1 MQNRIHKR
9 FFLVT
14 GLVSA
19 TVVIVALSIV
29 LSTVNFFGTGD
40 IIRFSIK
47 ESDQPSTLLGAGIS
61 LDWADSGNLLE
72 DASFEPAVFRQSLT
86 VIDGDETTLNVSSEE
101 AGQDQFGDGFFN
113 QAFARVLSCTE
124 NGLLLKR
131 SGRVTQYG
139 INRVGAFLPVVLP
152 SDVPDHAAFLDFARQ
167 GDVSYGVGEQ
177 GLIVRNLTGQSI
189 EVVPS
194 GMTADLTGLC
204 ANDAQLAACS
214 SKGDV
219 LLSEDGLNWHP
230 VLLADCKPLCA
241 IAISERSVFVAVGSE
256 GQMVTGYH
264 EDAISFSAPVHS
276 DLTDI
281 AYGRGTFVAIGKQGT
296 LLASKNG
303 LVWQVI
309 EAKTQDDWQAID
321 FRDGRFVVVGH
332 FGSILYSDDGLLFHA
347 LEPLPDVNGIDVVLL
362 SRQQYLIL
370 DEKGSFI
377 ISNDEGQTWQTSF
390 SKTKMLSKVI
400 DLAGKDKIL
409 SADDQGGLG
418 LAQLVAEIKL
428 DNPLKNGQFQAGDIL
443 FLEKPV
449 LDIPQSFWTLYGN
462 GQMVRTHEDTAPNGG
477 FSCLRLDAQETGEAT
492 ILSQQIRPE
501 QISELDHKE
510 VLQVSIWM
518 RQQNVRN
525 RKVQI
530 WLSGPFEPIGTTFSN
545 VGTGWKKYT
554 YALVVPAFSVY
565 DQQEIR
571 FNISIDSGSLWI
583 DRVSLSRIDEPEE
596 SLSLWQQEQIQS
608 VRPQVIR
615 LDCLGIG
622 NQTILSENWVWPI
635 NNDIPLIINGCANQR
650 IASMHAALELTRSAG
665 ADPWLVIDSYAGE
678 GEILN
683 LIEYLSA
690 PISEPYGKLRQE
702 QGMVFPWVQEFQKIY
717 IEICDRQSVFSSDRL
732 RSEFVNFIIYTMSRS
747 PYYRQIKGQLVFVDG
762 MVYQDGLMLSRA
774 DFHASDLL
782 ATQAE
787 NPIQTSYLS
796 VQTYLDQIPRN
807 PEKPVSDFPELI
819 RAAAFPETRIQPV
832 RLADLVDLA
841 LFDLGSQSG
850 LVNLAMPEKEASR
863 LIEIWH
869 GASAIV
875 SHAVRGSSLNINQL
889 TSDLSGGETLVRQDP
904 EAVVRA
910 YGFSNDE
917 QIVLVLTN
925 LGDEAAT
932 CQLISDLPLVSAE
945 ISKYD
950 ENGHFLGRQ
959 KLRRS
964 SSKITIL
971 PGGVV
976 KICKTKT

>member
-1 MQNRIHKR
+1 
-9 FFLVT
+9 
-14 GLVSA
+14 
-19 TVVIVALSIV
+19 
-29 LSTVNFFGTGD
+29 
-40 IIRFSIK
+40 
-47 ESDQPSTLLGAGIS
+47 
-61 LDWADSGNLLE
+61 
-72 DASFEPAVFRQSLT
+72 
-86 VIDGDETTLNVSSEE
+86 
-101 AGQDQFGDGFFN
+101 
-113 QAFARVLSCTE
+113 
-124 NGLLLKR
+124 
-131 SGRVTQYG
+131 
-139 INRVGAFLPVVLP
+139 
-152 SDVPDHAAFLDFARQ
+152 
-167 GDVSYGVGEQ
+167 
-177 GLIVRNLTGQSI
+177 
-189 EVVPS
+189 
-194 GMTADLTGLC
+194 
-204 ANDAQLAACS
+204 
-214 SKGDV
+214 
-219 LLSEDGLNWHP
+219 
-230 VLLADCKPLCA
+230 
-241 IAISERSVFVAVGSE
+241 
-256 GQMVTGYH
+256 
-264 EDAISFSAPVHS
+264 
-276 DLTDI
+276 
-281 AYGRGTFVAIGKQGT
+281 
-296 LLASKNG
+296 
-303 LVWQVI
+303 
-309 EAKTQDDWQAID
+309 
-321 FRDGRFVVVGH
+321 
-332 FGSILYSDDGLLFHA
+332 
-347 LEPLPDVNGIDVVLL
+347 
-362 SRQQYLIL
+362 
-370 DEKGSFI
+370 
-377 ISNDEGQTWQTSF
+377 
-390 SKTKMLSKVI
+390 
-400 DLAGKDKIL
+400 
-409 SADDQGGLG
+409 
-418 LAQLVAEIKL
+418 
-428 DNPLKNGQFQAGDIL
+428 
-443 FLEKPV
+443 
-449 LDIPQSFWTLYGN
+449 
-462 GQMVRTHEDTAPNGG
+462 
-477 FSCLRLDAQETGEAT
+477 
-492 ILSQQIRPE
+492 
-501 QISELDHKE
+501 
-510 VLQVSIWM
+510 
-518 RQQNVRN
+518 
-525 RKVQI
+525 
-530 WLSGPFEPIGTTFSN
+530 
-545 VGTGWKKYT
+545 
-554 YALVVPAFSVY
+554 
-565 DQQEIR
+565 
-571 FNISIDSGSLWI
+571 
-583 DRVSLSRIDEPEE
+583 
-596 SLSLWQQEQIQS
+596 
-608 VRPQVIR
+608 
-615 LDCLGIG
+615 
-622 NQTILSENWVWPI
+622 
-635 NNDIPLIINGCANQR
+635 
-650 IASMHAALELTRSAG
+650 ASMHAALELTRSAG

-787 NPIQTSYLS
+787 NPIRTSYLS